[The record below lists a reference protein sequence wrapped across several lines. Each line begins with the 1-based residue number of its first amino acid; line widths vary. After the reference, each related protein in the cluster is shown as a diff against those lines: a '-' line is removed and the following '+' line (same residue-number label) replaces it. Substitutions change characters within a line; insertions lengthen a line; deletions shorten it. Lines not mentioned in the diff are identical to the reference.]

1 MLEAAKDINPYLE
14 RLRELSFVREATVE
28 ALQRS
33 AGASKAD
40 AIVRIRTPA
49 GVVRLMAEL
58 KRTHLTRDLGHR
70 LIHLAESEPNLLL
83 LAPTVG
89 RDLGDEFSR
98 AGVNFMDLAGNCH
111 LRLGKGYE
119 ARVQGRRL
127 AAPAA
132 EKGLRAPAYR
142 VLFALLADTALA
154 GAASRVLAEQA
165 GGVSAQTAIDLR
177 ERLRARRILV
187 PRGKRLDWTPWGRK
201 EALDLFVAGFATTL
215 QPSFALG
222 RFRPQEAPLGRLEAL
237 VSRELGRT
245 RTWGFGGGAACERLT
260 GHFRGDD
267 TLVYVTEWP
276 GAGLAA
282 KLRLLADPAGLVSF
296 ARSPGP
302 LALESPQ
309 PQAVHPL
316 LAYVDLLTNPDE
328 RAREGAREIYDRH
341 LAKAFEKA

>member
-215 QPSFALG
+215 QPSLALG

-316 LAYVDLLTNPDE
+316 LAYVDLLASPDG